1 MESPDFLPELG
12 TIGRMTLTGLCSEV
26 RRGRIVHGFIGGK
39 CRAAA
44 TCVAP
49 MAACPSARSSQEP
62 HTSPLLP
69 LPQVRR
75 HLNGVLRMVW
85 ILRSL
90 PDDVQQHNMGSAP
103 GGNSAE

>member
-26 RRGRIVHGFIGGK
+26 RR
-39 CRAAA
+39 
-44 TCVAP
+44 
-49 MAACPSARSSQEP
+49 
-62 HTSPLLP
+62 
-69 LPQVRR
+69 

-90 PDDVQQHNMGSAP
+90 PDDVQQHNMSGGAGP
-103 GGNSAE
+103 GANSGQGP

>member
-1 MESPDFLPELG
+1 MHCGCAASIARRVLGAFAAVPADPPLLVMPAQPD
-12 TIGRMTLTGLCSEV
+12 T
-26 RRGRIVHGFIGGK
+26 H
-39 CRAAA
+39 A
-44 TCVAP
+44 
-49 MAACPSARSSQEP
+49 
-62 HTSPLLP
+62 LP

>member
-1 MESPDFLPELG
+1 MPAQPD
-12 TIGRMTLTGLCSEV
+12 T
-26 RRGRIVHGFIGGK
+26 H
-39 CRAAA
+39 A
-44 TCVAP
+44 
-49 MAACPSARSSQEP
+49 
-62 HTSPLLP
+62 LP